1 MASRAHDAVRAELV
15 QLWGRLGPFWGVS
28 PSAARVYAE
37 LLAAPDGKDAEELVQ
52 ALAMSRGAVSMAC
65 RELLDWGLIHAE
77 RAPGTRRAAYRIEED
92 SEKVIR
98 GIVSTRKRR
107 EWDPLLERVRAWTA
121 TLARDRSREAS
132 VLRERLEEIEALIAW
147 VDDLA
152 QSFLGGGV
160 VPSLGLKALVVSARR
175 RRRRSGRKAGP

>member
-121 TLARDRSREAS
+121 SLARDRSREAS
-132 VLRERLEEIEALIAW
+132 VLRERLAAIEAT
-147 VDDLA
+147 VSLA
-152 QSFLGGGV
+152 ESMADSFLKGGMV
-160 VPSLGLKALVVSARR
+160 QRLGLKALIASGRR
-175 RRRRSGRKAGP
+175 RMRSR

>member
-28 PSAARVYAE
+28 PSAARIYAE
-37 LLAAPDGKDAEELVQ
+37 LLAAPDGKGAEELAE

-65 RELLDWGLIHAE
+65 RELLDWSLIHAE
-77 RAPGTRRAAYRIEED
+77 RPPGTRRAAYRIEED

-107 EWDPLLERVRAWTA
+107 EWDPLLERVRAWNA
-121 TLARDRSREAS
+121 ALSRDRSREAG
-132 VLRERLEEIEALIAW
+132 VLRERLGEIESLIAW
-147 VDDLA
+147 IDDLA
-152 QSFLGGGV
+152 QSFLRGGV
-160 VPSLGLKALVVSARR
+160 VPSLGLKALVASARR
-175 RRRRSGRKAGP
+175 KRRRSERKGGT